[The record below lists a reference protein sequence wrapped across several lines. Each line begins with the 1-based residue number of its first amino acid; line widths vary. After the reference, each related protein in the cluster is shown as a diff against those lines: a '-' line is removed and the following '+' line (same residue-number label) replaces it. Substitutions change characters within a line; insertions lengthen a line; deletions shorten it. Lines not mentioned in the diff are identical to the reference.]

1 MVTLVLELYRSR
13 TYKTRSILYNRL
25 PYTFKLKPLVTYV
38 NNCVQ
43 AASYQLPKAGSK
55 KQTPPYIAEGEGG
68 RLTWCAHCAMR
79 DVFRH
84 VTCAQPFNFPITLA
98 ETVNG
103 LHVQQNSL
111 EIPNF
116 DVFMVCNAM
125 CMVLTVHACIFSV

>member
-38 NNCVQ
+38 NNCLHIN
-43 AASYQLPKAGSK
+43 YLKLDLD
-55 KQTPPYIAEGEGG
+55 PYIADGEGG

-125 CMVLTVHACIFSV
+125 CMVLAVHACIFSV